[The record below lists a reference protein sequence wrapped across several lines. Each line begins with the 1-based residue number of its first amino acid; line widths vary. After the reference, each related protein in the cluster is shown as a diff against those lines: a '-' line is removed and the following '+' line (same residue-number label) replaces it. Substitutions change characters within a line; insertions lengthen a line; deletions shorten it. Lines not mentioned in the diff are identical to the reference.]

1 VPTKI
6 AGIADLG
13 ISAFVHILILQNP
26 FKSLQSVIKQKT
38 RNSACT
44 KYSGSSISRH
54 PVLAYLSANRG
65 SIR

>member
-26 FKSLQSVIKQKT
+26 FKSVQSVIK
-38 RNSACT
+38 T
-44 KYSGSSISRH
+44 KN
-54 PVLAYLSANRG
+54 PKLSLY
-65 SIR
+65 